1 MSGRRPEVR
10 PPGPPGAIID
20 ASLAAGGDAGA
31 AAQAIASVAYGG
43 ADPKAL
49 KIYSRAQL
57 KAAET
62 PLFVAIRKAQHN
74 EVKTL
79 LQKDPAQINKRVGP
93 GGAFPLLVACQE
105 GQARCAAQLLH
116 ANADVNLAA
125 KDGATALY
133 LACVYGYSDCVGILL
148 SQAALDCNRARSDGI
163 TPLFMACQRGHQQ
176 IVKELLGKGAAV
188 DQQNN
193 SQTAPLYI
201 ACQMG
206 FTEIVAALL
215 DAGADPDLATDNGT
229 TPLYICAQEGHYS
242 LVETLLIARA
252 DPHRAS
258 ETGMTALYIAAQED
272 HTEIAALLLGAGA
285 AVNQAEKGGAP
296 PMLVACH
303 QASLATVQLLSA
315 HGSTREFPLAAPHD
329 TAEHV
334 AAHGRRRDIW
344 EWLVESRHWCSALH
358 HLDVISALRAANLLR
373 GGADIDATSAPGG
386 PTPLS
391 LARVMHAAG
400 HAPAGSAKRLILEA
414 ARPWNIDNH
423 RLFPD
428 DARARAVEC
437 VWTGH
442 RIARRLLAGR
452 SRAEVTVFLDVW
464 RGCIVPRVVSRR
476 GGGGGAGDEAA
487 RQPSS
492 VERLTAAEQ
501 EETPALGDGEEEAT
515 DEYSGDESAPAA
527 ELAAEGSH
535 TR

>member
-20 ASLAAGGDAGA
+20 ASLAGRRRRRCCPGDRRAT
-31 AAQAIASVAYGG
+31 GG
-43 ADPKAL
+43 ADPGAL

-74 EVKTL
+74 EVKAL
-79 LQKDPAQINKRVGP
+79 LQKDPAQINKRVGAQ

-206 FTEIVAALL
+206 FAEIVAALL

-252 DPHRAS
+252 DPHKAS

-428 DARARAVEC
+428 EARARAVEC

-442 RIARRLLAGR
+442 RLARRLLAGR

-464 RGCIVPRVVSRR
+464 RGCIVPRVVGRR
-476 GGGGGAGDEAA
+476 GGGSSGGGGAA

-492 VERLTAAEQ
+492 VERLTASEQ
-501 EETPALGDGEEEAT
+501 KETPALGDGEEEAT
-515 DEYSGDESAPAA
+515 DEYSGDEHGADAAAA
-527 ELAAEGSH
+527 ELEAEG
-535 TR
+535 